1 MLSEGKLFIW
11 FHPESGK
18 SRPRLFSLFT
28 FSLPAPRGT
37 SAAALAR
44 EEINKVIGSPSP
56 PPAVGGFVGSQIKLC
71 AAVVDALSGSEGFP
85 FGERR

>member
-11 FHPESGK
+11 FHFHPESGK
-18 SRPRLFSLFT
+18 SRPRLFSFFT

-37 SAAALAR
+37 SAAALAW
-44 EEINKVIGSPSP
+44 EEKNKVIGSPP
-56 PPAVGGFVGSQIKLC
+56 PEVGAFDGSQIKLC